1 MSVRFVIDPLDFVRN
16 AGMHHDKI
24 PLSGL
29 VRLHDLLF
37 DKEGELTYKISGRF
51 DKNNKPS
58 LHLEIK
64 GKIHLCCQRCLDKL
78 THIVDLQTFFLLVEN
93 EAEAELDQID
103 EDDTIDAIL
112 ATPDLDVLDLIEE
125 EIILSLSISPR
136 HPNGE
141 CKMHQLGSDEDILI
155 DKSQSTHPFAALADF
170 KKKN

>member
-29 VRLHDLLF
+29 VRLHDFLF
-37 DKEGELTYKISGRF
+37 DIEGELTYKISGHF
-51 DKNNKPS
+51 DKNNKPG

-78 THIVDLQTFFLLVEN
+78 IHIVDLQTSFQLVEN
-93 EAEAELDQID
+93 EAELDQAN

-112 ATPDLDVLDLIEE
+112 ATPELNVLDLIEE
-125 EIILSLSISPR
+125 EIILNLSISPR

-141 CKMHQLGSDEDILI
+141 CKLHQLKSNEDILI

-170 KKKN
+170 KKTN

>member
-78 THIVDLQTFFLLVEN
+78 IHIVDLQTFFLLVKD
-93 EAEAELDQID
+93 EAELERAD

-112 ATPDLDVLDLIEE
+112 ATPELDLLDLIEE

-136 HPNGE
+136 HANDE
-141 CKMHQLGSDEDILI
+141 CKLHPLKSNEDILI

-170 KKKN
+170 KKIN